1 MKFNKWTYSLAAV
14 GAVSLVS
21 AARADETHMSQLQ
34 TALSTTTISGFV
46 DVGGQYN
53 IGNEVNGQQPAYGNP
68 KQQNEF
74 SLNSVDITLERP
86 MDESPWAAGY
96 RAEIQWGPD
105 SPLVFGNVTHGAIRQ
120 AYLSLRTPLGNG
132 IDWKVGVWDTIVAY
146 ESTSAVQDPNYTRSY
161 GWTLE
166 PTSYTGIL
174 GTYKVCDMLTVQ
186 AGVANGLPLFAAGGS
201 GSGFNST
208 SSVHS
213 QKTYIGGITLTAP
226 DSWGWVKGATMN
238 LAYAH
243 HVANE
248 VVGGAGTRDNYFAGI
263 TMPTPWH
270 VLKLGAAFDW
280 VEIGNGSSASLLNP
294 KDDQA
299 WVGAIYATYQAT
311 DKLSFNL
318 RGEYLEDGIG
328 QIYNDAFGG
337 NVSNPNPSGN
347 VTVEA
352 VTLTATYNLWANVLS
367 RVEFRYDHVEDG
379 TAFGFNSSAGI
390 PNKADSFL
398 VAFNLIY
405 QF

>member
-34 TALSTTTISGFV
+34 TALSTTIISGFV

-53 IGNEVNGQQPAYGNP
+53 IGNNNNGNAPRYGLAH
-68 KQQNEF
+68 QQNEF
-74 SLNSVDITLERP
+74 SLNSVDITLDRP

-105 SPLVFGNVTHGAIRQ
+105 SVLLNEGDVAESAIRQ
-120 AYLSLRTPLGNG
+120 AYISLRTPLGNG

-174 GTYKVCDMLTVQ
+174 GTYKVCDVMTVQ
-186 AGVANGLPLFAAGGS
+186 GGIANGSPFG
-201 GSGFNST
+201 GFNSSNPRSGT
-208 SSVHS
+208 GVHS

-226 DSWGWVKGATMN
+226 DSWGWAKGGTMN

-243 HVANE
+243 HVASE
-248 VVGGAGTRDNYFAGI
+248 VVGGLGTQDNYFAGLTI
-263 TMPTPWH
+263 PTPWH

-299 WVGAIYATYQAT
+299 WVGAIYATFQAT

-318 RGEYLEDGIG
+318 RGEYLEDGTG
-328 QIYNDAFGG
+328 QIYNDGFGG
-337 NVSNPNPSGN
+337 NVSVPNPSGN